1 MSVPLL
7 SGKVFL
13 LVTGASQGIGKQI
26 TESFATLLGNGSV
39 VLLIARN
46 KNALKETAQKLPK
59 SLSVHTASMDL
70 SVATADELKD
80 VVCKALG
87 SESATQFEKAVIVH
101 NAGSLGDV
109 SKPANDMKDFEIWRN
124 YYNLNV
130 FSPAILN
137 GVFMELF
144 NKETKVT
151 RLVVNITSLC
161 GIQPCKSLAYY
172 CTGKA
177 AREMFFKVFAIENPQ
192 VNVLNYSPGPVETDM
207 QEVLRNNLGDAD
219 GKKTFNDIK
228 ASGSVL
234 TTEQT
239 INRLMEILK
248 LQNYKSGDHVDYY
261 DKQDLKQ

>member
-1 MSVPLL
+1 MSAPLL

-13 LVTGASQGIGKQI
+13 LVTGASRGIGKQI

-46 KNALKETAQKLPK
+46 ENGLKETAQKLPK
-59 SLSVHTASMDL
+59 SLSVHTASMNL

-80 VVCKALG
+80 VVRKALG
-87 SESATQFEKAVIVH
+87 SEGATQFEKAIIIH

-109 SKPANDMKDFEIWRN
+109 SKPTNDMKDLTTWRN
-124 YYNLNV
+124 YYDLNV

-137 GVFMELF
+137 GVFMEFF
-144 NKETKVT
+144 NEDTKVT
-151 RLVVNITSLC
+151 RLVINITSLC
-161 GIQPCKSLAYY
+161 GIQPSKSLAYY

-177 AREMFFKVFAIENPQ
+177 AREMFFKVFALENPE

-207 QEVLRNNLGDAD
+207 QQVLRKNLGDAD
-219 GKKTFNDIK
+219 GKKMFNDFK

-239 INRLMEILK
+239 VNRLIEILK

-261 DKQDLKQ
+261 DK